1 MTLTVA
7 QQNSIATTEASA
19 LAYLSLHTADPTTTG
34 GNEVTGGSPAYA
46 RQALVWGTA
55 AAGQISAS
63 QVSFNAP
70 AVTATHFGFW
80 SAVTGGTWLGGDP
93 LTAAQTLSAQGVI
106 QVTPKL
112 TVTAS

>member
-7 QQNSIATTEASA
+7 QQNNIATTEAAA
-19 LAYLSLHTADPTTTG
+19 LLFLSLHTADPTTTG
-34 GNEVTGGSPAYA
+34 GSEVTGGSPAYA
-46 RQALVWGTA
+46 RQSLVWGTA
-55 AAGQISAS
+55 ASGQITAT

-70 AVTATHFGFW
+70 AGTFTHFGFW
-80 SAVTGGTWLGGDP
+80 SAATGGTWLGGDP
-93 LTAAQTLSAQGVI
+93 LTAAQTLSSQGVV